1 MKVDE
6 WLALFRTHPEKKLFS
21 HSDLIQLVDE
31 PADSIAVQLTRLVQ
45 NNILS
50 HVARGW
56 YANPFHSP
64 TTEEI
69 AMVLRIPSYL
79 SLEYA
84 LSRHGILSQRA
95 YTLTLVTTQKRY
107 LYERKE
113 AVYEY
118 HQIKKTLF
126 WGYTE
131 ENTVLVA
138 TPEKALLDLVYLRIV
153 HGDLTMERFGSLL
166 DDMYLEDLDTNK
178 VHTYSQQFGGKT
190 KEIIRRR
197 FMP

>member
-1 MKVDE
+1 MKMDE
-6 WLALFRTHPEKKLFS
+6 WLALFRTHSQKKLFS
-21 HSDLIQLVDE
+21 RSDLTQLVDE
-31 PADSIAVQLTRLVQ
+31 PIDSIAVQLTRLVQ

-56 YANPFHSP
+56 YANPFHPP

-69 AMVLRIPSYL
+69 AMVLRNPSYL

-84 LSRHGILSQRA
+84 LSHHGILSQRA

-118 HQIKKTLF
+118 HQIKKALF

-131 ENTVLVA
+131 EDNIFVA
-138 TPEKALLDLVYLRIV
+138 TPEKALIDLVYLRMV
-153 HGDLTMERFGSLL
+153 HGDLSMDRFGSLL
-166 DDMYLEDLDTNK
+166 DDMYLEDLDTEK
-178 VHTYSQQFGGKT
+178 ITEYSQRFGGKT
-190 KEIIRRR
+190 KEIIQRRL
-197 FMP
+197 FS